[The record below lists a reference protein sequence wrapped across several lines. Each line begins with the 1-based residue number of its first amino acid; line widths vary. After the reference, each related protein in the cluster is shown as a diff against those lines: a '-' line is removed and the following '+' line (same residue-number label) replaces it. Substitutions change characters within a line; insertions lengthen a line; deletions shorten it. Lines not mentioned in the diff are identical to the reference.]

1 MKPSWNDAPEWAQYL
16 AADKDGEWYWYER
29 EPEPGQTAFI
39 PESFTEVGFA
49 PLLNWRDSLESR
61 PEPEVTK

>member
-16 AADKDGEWYWYER
+16 AADKDGSWFWYASK
-29 EPEPGQTAFI
+29 PEISQVAFI
-39 PESFTEVGFA
+39 NNCGEDVEYA

-61 PEPEVTK
+61 PEPGASV

>member
-16 AADKDGEWYWYER
+16 AADKDGAWYWYES
-29 EPEPGQTAFI
+29 EPKPGQVAFI
-39 PESFTEVGFA
+39 PEYFTDTDHA
-49 PLLNWRDSLESR
+49 LLLNWESSLESR

>member
-16 AADKDGEWYWYER
+16 AADKDGAWYWYEC
-29 EPEPGQTAFI
+29 EPMAGDAAFI
-39 PESFTEVGFA
+39 QDYSTDIDHA

-61 PEPEVTK
+61 PDPEASV